1 VFENETFQNVGGE
14 LSPLSESAKNLMD
27 GPMKSDRR
35 EFLRMSG
42 GVLASGILPRPR
54 PLLATPSTT
63 PSTVIDAGVKK
74 VILDTDPGVDDAF
87 ALLLAMRSSEL
98 KVVAITAVAGNVPLS
113 VTLPNALRLV
123 EIAERPDIPVA
134 AGASSPLIR
143 NLVTAAY
150 AHGNNGLAGVEFPPA
165 RLRPVK
171 EPASDLICSLV
182 RENAHNVC
190 IVGIGPLTNI
200 ALALRQDPEIASMVS
215 SIVLMGGSLSGGNV
229 TPAAEFNFYVDPE
242 AASMVFASGIPIRMV
257 GLDVTRKVQLTERHV
272 KTLQA
277 AKGPVSEAAARIAE
291 AVMKMHRGADSERGP
306 NLHDPLAVSSLIQP
320 DILTFEDYQVEI
332 ETMGSITAGE
342 SVGWK
347 HAPAR
352 RAAPMEM
359 TAAAENSNDFPF
371 RANAKVA
378 TGVDSEK
385 FFELLISR
393 LTGR

>member
-1 VFENETFQNVGGE
+1 
-14 LSPLSESAKNLMD
+14 
-27 GPMKSDRR
+27 
-35 EFLRMSG
+35 MSG
-42 GVLASGILPRPR
+42 GVLASGILSHPQS
-54 PLLATPSTT
+54 LLARHSPIFS
-63 PSTVIDAGVKK
+63 AGPNGGSQK

-98 KVVAITAVAGNVPLS
+98 NVVAMTAVAGNVPLS

-123 EIAERPDIPVA
+123 EMADRPEIPVA
-134 AGASSPLIR
+134 GGASSPLIR
-143 NLVTAAY
+143 KLVTAAY

-165 RLRPVK
+165 RLQPVK
-171 EPASDLICSLV
+171 EPASDLICRLV
-182 RENAHNVC
+182 RENAKNIC

-200 ALALRQDPEIASMVS
+200 ALALRQDPEIVSMVS

-242 AASMVFASGIPIRMV
+242 AASIVFGSGIPIRMV
-257 GLDVTRKVQLTERHV
+257 GLDVTRRVQLTERHV
-272 KTLQA
+272 QALQA
-277 AKGPVSEAAARIAE
+277 GKGRVSEAAARIAE

-306 NLHDPLAVSSLIQP
+306 NRHDPLAVSSLIRP

-352 RAAPMEM
+352 HAAPMEI
-359 TAAAENSNDFPF
+359 ASAAESASDFPF

-393 LTGR
+393 LTTTGK

>member
-1 VFENETFQNVGGE
+1 
-14 LSPLSESAKNLMD
+14 
-27 GPMKSDRR
+27 
-35 EFLRMSG
+35 
-42 GVLASGILPRPR
+42 
-54 PLLATPSTT
+54 
-63 PSTVIDAGVKK
+63 
-74 VILDTDPGVDDAF
+74 VDDAF

-98 KVVAITAVAGNVPLS
+98 NVVAVTAVAGNVPLS

-123 EIAERPDIPVA
+123 EMADRPDIPVA
-134 AGASSPLIR
+134 GGASSPLIR
-143 NLVTAAY
+143 KLVTAAY

-165 RLRPVK
+165 RLQPVK
-171 EPASDLICSLV
+171 EPASDLICRLV
-182 RENAHNVC
+182 RENAKNIC

-200 ALALRQDPEIASMVS
+200 ALALRQDPEIVSMVS

-242 AASMVFASGIPIRMV
+242 AASIVFGSGIPIRMV
-257 GLDVTRKVQLTERHV
+257 GLDVTRRVQLTERHV
-272 KTLQA
+272 QALQA
-277 AKGPVSEAAARIAE
+277 GKGRVSEAAARIAE

-306 NLHDPLAVSSLIQP
+306 NLHDPLAVSSLIRP

-347 HAPAR
+347 HGPAR
-352 RAAPMEM
+352 HAAPMEI
-359 TAAAENSNDFPF
+359 TGAAKSDSDFPF
-371 RANAKVA
+371 RANTKVA

-393 LTGR
+393 LTTAGK